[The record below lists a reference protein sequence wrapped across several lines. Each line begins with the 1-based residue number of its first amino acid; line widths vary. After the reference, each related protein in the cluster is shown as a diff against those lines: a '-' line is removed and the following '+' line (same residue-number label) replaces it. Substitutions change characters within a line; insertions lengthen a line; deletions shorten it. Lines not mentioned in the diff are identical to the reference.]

1 MVENIK
7 GKLEEEYPGY
17 KLIYLTEYGSKL
29 FGLNH
34 ANSDTD
40 YVGIF
45 IPSEKDM
52 LLKEDADFIDFSTNK
67 EVGVK
72 NSKEDLDIKLHSIYK
87 FIKELLA
94 TGTEAVEVLFSMFR
108 EDTCLYKTKE
118 SLILEKEYKNL
129 LTSNIERFAGLAISE
144 VNKYNTKGERLIII
158 QNLYSKIKNLKY
170 ERIEDIKDVLLTIE
184 GMSFVEKEEGEY
196 LDVLNRFFV
205 VRTKKEEFERKILS
219 LINMFG
225 ARSRRIAEEGKP
237 FKAVSQAL
245 RVIVEAEQYLKTG
258 FIKFPLEEEKEKIM
272 AVKLGTEK
280 NVDAVIDEVYSR
292 YAHIEELRD
301 TTELPLRIGK
311 EVKNEILYKILKEG
325 IK

>member
-72 NSKEDLDIKLHSIYK
+72 NSKEDLDIKLHSIFK
-87 FIKELLA
+87 FMKELMS
-94 TGTEAVEVLFSMFR
+94 TNTEAVEVLFSMFR
-108 EDTCLYKTKE
+108 KETCLYKTKE
-118 SLILEKEYKNL
+118 SEMIEKEYKTL
-129 LTSNIERFAGLAISE
+129 ITSNIERFAGLALSE

-158 QNLYSKIKNLKY
+158 QNVYSKITKLKY
-170 ERIEDIKDVLLTIE
+170 QRIEDIKEELSKLE
-184 GMSFVEKEEGEY
+184 GVSFIEKEEGEY
-196 LDVLNRFFV
+196 VEILNRLFV
-205 VRTKKEEFERKILS
+205 VRTKKEEFESKILN

-225 ARSRRIAEEGKP
+225 ARSRRIAEEGSP

-245 RVIVEAEQYLKTG
+245 RIIIEAEQYLKTG

-272 AVKLGTEK
+272 GIKLGTEK
-280 NVDAVIDEVYSR
+280 NIDAVIEEVYAR
-292 YAHIEELRD
+292 YAYVEQLRD
-301 TTELPLRIGK
+301 TTEIPVRREK
-311 EVKNEILYKILKEG
+311 EVKNNFLFKILKEG
-325 IK
+325 LK